1 MSRRLHFAL
10 VTGVVSVALLG
21 PAPSQAATYY
31 GRVGPGAVITLKN
44 AAGVNVA
51 RIRAGTHTFVIRD
64 RSSSHNFHLVKP
76 GTDRR
81 TGVSFR
87 GSRTWRVRIARGT
100 TYRYRCDPHPSSMR
114 GSFRGV

>member
-1 MSRRLHFAL
+1 MSRRLDLAV
-10 VTGVVSVALLG
+10 VTAVAGLGLLRA
-21 PAPSQAATYY
+21 APSQAATYY
-31 GRVGPGAVITLKN
+31 GTVGPGATITLKN
-44 AAGVNVA
+44 AAGANVA
-51 RIRAGTHTFVIRD
+51 RIRAGTHRFVIRD
-64 RSSSHNFHLVKP
+64 RSDDHNFHLVKP

-87 GSRTWRVRIARGT
+87 GTRTWSVRIARGV

>member
-1 MSRRLHFAL
+1 MSRRLRLAV
-10 VTGVVSVALLG
+10 VTGVVALGLLAA
-21 PAPSQAATYY
+21 APSQAATYY
-31 GRVGPGAVITLKN
+31 GTVGPGAVITLKN
-44 AAGVNVA
+44 AAGVNVS

-64 RSSSHNFHLVKP
+64 RSSNHNFHLVKP

-87 GSRTWRVRIARGT
+87 GSRTWSVRIARGV
-100 TYRYRCDPHPSSMR
+100 TYRYKCDPHPSSMR